1 MNMYTFFISAVEH
14 QAAGNVKTTP
24 SCALVPAHAQFSP
37 EFDQLAV
44 AAADNCEYVQCADV
58 QWQENIHTKISLLV
72 IREYLIATT
81 QRLSE
86 RGLNEVT

>member
-1 MNMYTFFISAVEH
+1 MTMDTFLISAVEH
-14 QAAGNVKTTP
+14 QAAGNVNTTP
-24 SCALVPAHAQFSP
+24 SCALVPGHAQFSP

-44 AAADNCEYVQCADV
+44 AAADNCDYVQCADV

-72 IREYLIATT
+72 ITEYLIAIT

-86 RGLNEVT
+86 KDLKEVT